1 VDGPEFDAHEVN
13 FDELLARGRIYAL
26 EEGAARE
33 AYKHK
38 KDGVPLCLQRK

>member
-13 FDELLARGRIYAL
+13 FDELFARGRIYAA
-26 EEGAARE
+26 EEVAARDTYE
-33 AYKHK
+33 HR